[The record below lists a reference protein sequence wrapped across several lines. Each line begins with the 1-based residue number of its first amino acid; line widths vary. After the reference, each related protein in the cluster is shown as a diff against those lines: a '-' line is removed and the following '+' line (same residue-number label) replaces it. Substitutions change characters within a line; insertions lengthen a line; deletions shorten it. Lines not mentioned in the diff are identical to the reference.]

1 MDKREKRVK
10 LIMSIIEGLV
20 TLSYTID
27 CHEKGCEN
35 CPAYMSKAIRIN
47 GKIARCMFVLPGLLM
62 KEIDNCME

>member
-10 LIMSIIEGLV
+10 LIMNIVEGLV
-20 TLSYTID
+20 ILSNTSD

-35 CPAYMSKAIRIN
+35 CSAHMAKAIRIN
-47 GKIARCMFVLPGLLM
+47 GKITRCMFALPGLLM